1 LKTESFPESNRASGP
16 SSKSPD
22 YKIVIVAGE
31 ASGDLHG
38 SNLIKALRL
47 IEPGLKV
54 QGIGGKRL
62 KEAGVDLIA
71 DVSRMGVVGITEVLF
86 RIPLIIRKFYQL
98 KRIFQ
103 KDTPDL
109 LILID
114 YSGFNL
120 PLAKAAKKQGIKIL
134 YYISPQVWASRK
146 GRIKKIRATIDRMA
160 VIIPFEAPLYEK
172 EGVNAT
178 FVGHPLVNN
187 VRPHYPRAEALRHFN
202 LEEGRPIVGILPG
215 SRPGEV
221 KRLLPVML
229 ETGIILK
236 RSFPALQF
244 VLPLASTLNP
254 SDVSDMLKG
263 IPLDVRIVREDTY
276 DAVAVSDV
284 VMVASGTATLE
295 TALLETPMIIVYKVS
310 ELTYQIGK
318 RFVYID
324 QIGLVN
330 IIAGKPIVP
339 EFVQGAARPKD
350 MARAVAD
357 LLKDQT
363 AREVMIAE
371 LKKVRLVLGD
381 AGASERAARI
391 AADMLHTVKSRKPA
405 YNSHV

>member
-1 LKTESFPESNRASGP
+1 MKTESFLESNMASAA
-16 SSKSPD
+16 SRKIPD

-38 SNLIKALRL
+38 SNLIKELRR
-47 IEPGLKV
+47 IEPGLKLR
-54 QGIGGKRL
+54 GIGGKRL
-62 KEAGVDLIA
+62 QEAGVDLIA

-86 RIPLIIRKFYQL
+86 RLPLIIKKFYHL
-98 KRIFQ
+98 KRIFRQ
-103 KDTPDL
+103 DRPDL

-120 PLAKAAKKQGIKIL
+120 PLARAAKKHGIKIL
-134 YYISPQVWASRK
+134 YYISPQVWASRR
-146 GRIKKIRATIDRMA
+146 GRIKKIRETIDRMA

-178 FVGHPLVNN
+178 FVGHPLVDN
-187 VRPHYPRAEALRHFN
+187 VRPHYSRVEALRNFN
-202 LEEGRPIVGILPG
+202 LEAGRPIVAILPG

-229 ETGIILK
+229 ETAMILK
-236 RSFPALQF
+236 LSFPALQF

-263 IPLDVRIVREDTY
+263 SQLDVRMVREDTY

-284 VMVASGTATLE
+284 AMVASGTATLE

-330 IIAGKPIVP
+330 IIAGKSIVP
-339 EFVQGAARPKD
+339 EFVQGAARPED
-350 MARAVAD
+350 MAHAVAN
-357 LLKDQT
+357 LLNDRK
-363 AREVMIAE
+363 AREAMIKE

-381 AGASERAARI
+381 PGAPERAAWI
-391 AADMLHTVKSRKPA
+391 AAEMLHSTNA
-405 YNSHV
+405 

>member
-16 SSKSPD
+16 SRKSPD

-47 IEPGLKV
+47 IEPGFTV

-62 KEAGVDLIA
+62 KKAGVDLIA

-86 RIPLIIRKFYQL
+86 RIPLIIKKFLQL
-98 KRIFQ
+98 KKLFREN
-103 KDTPDL
+103 TPDL

-120 PLAKAAKKQGIKIL
+120 PLARAAKKQGIKIL

-146 GRIKKIRATIDRMA
+146 GRIKKIRETVDQMA
-160 VIIPFEAPLYEK
+160 VIIPFEAPLYKK

-178 FVGHPLVNN
+178 FVGHPLVGN

-254 SDVSDMLKG
+254 SDISDMLKG
-263 IPLDVRIVREDTY
+263 IPLDVRIVREETY

-350 MARAVAD
+350 MARAVAE
-357 LLKDQT
+357 LLEDQK

-381 AGASERAARI
+381 PGASERAARI
-391 AADMLHTVKSRKPA
+391 AAEMLHTAKSRKPV